1 VKVSAA
7 AAQAGAGETDGP
19 AADEVP
25 AGRSP
30 GRRLRRLALLTVAG
44 ACLAVG
50 SGLGGASLVKS
61 PAQVAAQTAAPPP
74 SVITAPVT
82 KQVLSETTVL
92 RGTLGV
98 SSTLSFTPSSVA
110 STAANAG
117 GGGMVVTSMHVHPG
131 GQVHSGEVVAEVSD
145 RPVFVL
151 QGPLP
156 LWRDLVPGESGK
168 DVEELQAALAG
179 LGYSSGADQYG
190 YFGAGTEAAVEAF
203 YQGIGYAPPV
213 ESAASG
219 SGGSGSS
226 GGGSGSGSGGSGSSG
241 GGSGSGSGGSGS
253 SGGGSGSGSGGSGS
267 SGGGSAS
274 HSAAAPPPVIV
285 PMSEA
290 WFVPRLPAEVMT
302 VPAQVGAVSPR
313 SLLTIAQGALQ
324 LTGQLDPSEKSLVRA
339 GMPVSVYSD
348 VIDYTGAGTISSV
361 GTAIVQSS
369 DGSASYVPV
378 GVRPDA
384 SWPASLNGQ
393 NVQITITAV
402 TTGRPVLAVPV
413 AAVSYDASGQAEVIV
428 SGPGG
433 ARRRVFVRAG
443 LSAGGYVEVS
453 ASSAPGLLRPGAL
466 VVVGQ

>member
-1 VKVSAA
+1 MVSAA
-7 AAQAGAGETDGP
+7 AAEPGAGETDTP
-19 AADEVP
+19 ASGVVP

-30 GRRLRRLALLTVAG
+30 GRRVRRLALLTVAG

-50 SGLGGASLVKS
+50 SGLAGASLVRS

-82 KQVLSETTVL
+82 NKVLSETIVL
-92 RGTLGV
+92 RGTLGIG
-98 SSTLSFTPSSVA
+98 STLSFKPSSVA

-117 GGGMVVTSMHVHPG
+117 GGGMVVTGTYVEPG
-131 GQVHSGEVVAEVSD
+131 NQVHSGEVVAEVSD

-190 YFGAGTEAAVEAF
+190 DFGAGTEAAVEAF
-203 YQGIGYAPPV
+203 YRDIGYAPPV
-213 ESAASG
+213 ESAAGGSGGSTSG

-226 GGGSGSGSGGSGSSG
+226 GGGTASQ
-241 GGSGSGSGGSGS
+241 
-253 SGGGSGSGSGGSGS
+253 
-267 SGGGSAS
+267 SAPT
-274 HSAAAPPPVIV
+274 PPPVIV

-290 WFVPRLPAEVMT
+290 WFVPTLPAEVMT
-302 VPAQVGAVSPR
+302 VPAQVGAVSPT

-324 LTGQLDPSEKSLVRA
+324 LTGQLDPSESSLVKT
-339 GMPVSVYSD
+339 GMSVSVYSD
-348 VIDYTGAGTISSV
+348 VTGYTGAGTISSV
-361 GTAIVQSS
+361 GTVVPASN
-369 DGSASYVPV
+369 GNASYVPV
-378 GVRPDA
+378 GVQPDA
-384 SWPASLNGQ
+384 SWPVSLNGQ

-433 ARRRVFVRAG
+433 AEQRVFVRAG

-453 ASSAPGLLRPGAL
+453 ASTASSLLRPGAL

>member
-1 VKVSAA
+1 VSVAA
-7 AAQAGAGETDGP
+7 AEAGAHETDGP
-19 AADEVP
+19 AAGEVP

-30 GRRLRRLALLTVAG
+30 GRSPGRRVRRLALLTVAG

-50 SGLGGASLVKS
+50 SGLAGASLVKS

-82 KQVLSETTVL
+82 KEVLSETIVL
-92 RGTLGV
+92 RGTFGV
-98 SSTLSFTPSSVA
+98 GSTLSFTPSSVA

-117 GGGMVVTSMHVHPG
+117 GGGMVVTGRYVQPG
-131 GQVHSGEVVAEVSD
+131 DQVHSGEVVAEVSD

-156 LWRDLVPGESGK
+156 LWRNLVPGESGK
-168 DVEELQAALAG
+168 DVGELQAALAG

-190 YFGAGTEAAVEAF
+190 YFGAGTEAGVEAF
-203 YQGIGYAPPV
+203 YRGIGYPPPI
-213 ESAASG
+213 ESTSG

-226 GGGSGSGSGGSGSSG
+226 GSGT
-241 GGSGSGSGGSGS
+241 
-253 SGGGSGSGSGGSGS
+253 
-267 SGGGSAS
+267 AS

-302 VPAQVGAVSPR
+302 VPAQVGAVSPT

-324 LTGQLDPSEKSLVRA
+324 LTGQLDPSEGSLVKA
-339 GMPVSVYSD
+339 GMSVSVYSD
-348 VIDYTGAGTISSV
+348 VTGYTGAGTISSV
-361 GTAIVQSS
+361 GTGIVQAS
-369 DGSASYVPV
+369 GGNASYVPV
-378 GVRPDA
+378 GVQPDA

-413 AAVSYDASGQAEVIV
+413 AAVSYNASGQAEVIL

>member
-1 VKVSAA
+1 M
-7 AAQAGAGETDGP
+7 
-19 AADEVP
+19 
-25 AGRSP
+25 
-30 GRRLRRLALLTVAG
+30 
-44 ACLAVG
+44 
-50 SGLGGASLVKS
+50 
-61 PAQVAAQTAAPPP
+61 
-74 SVITAPVT
+74 ITAPVANE
-82 KQVLSETTVL
+82 VLSESIVL
-92 RGTLGV
+92 RGTFGV
-98 SSTLSFTPSSVA
+98 GSTLSFTPSSVA

-117 GGGMVVTSMHVHPG
+117 GGGMVVTGTYVQPG
-131 GQVHSGEVVAEVSD
+131 DQVHSGEVVAEVSD

-156 LWRDLVPGESGK
+156 LWRNLVPGESGK

-190 YFGAGTEAAVEAF
+190 DFGAGTEAAVEAF

-213 ESAASG
+213 ESAST
-219 SGGSGSS
+219 GSS
-226 GGGSGSGSGGSGSSG
+226 GSAA
-241 GGSGSGSGGSGS
+241 
-253 SGGGSGSGSGGSGS
+253 
-267 SGGGSAS
+267 AS
-274 HSAAAPPPVIV
+274 HSSAAPPPVIV

-302 VPAQVGAVSPR
+302 VPAQVGAVSPT

-324 LTGQLDPSEKSLVRA
+324 LTGQLDPTEESLVKA
-339 GMPVSVYSD
+339 GMPVSVYSN
-348 VIDYTGAGTISSV
+348 VTGYTGTGTISSV
-361 GTAIVQSS
+361 GTSIVQPS
-369 DGSASYVPV
+369 DGNSSYVPV

-393 NVQITITAV
+393 NVQITITAA

-413 AAVSYDASGQAEVIV
+413 AAVSYDASGQAQVIV

>member
-1 VKVSAA
+1 MVSVTAA
-7 AAQAGAGETDGP
+7 EAGAGETDGP
-19 AADEVP
+19 ATGEFP

-30 GRRLRRLALLTVAG
+30 GRRVRRLALLTVAG

-50 SGLGGASLVKS
+50 SGLAGASLVKS
-61 PAQVAAQTAAPPP
+61 PAEVAAETAAPPP
-74 SVITAPVT
+74 SVITAPVM
-82 KQVLSETTVL
+82 KEVLSESIVL
-92 RGTLGV
+92 RGTFGV

-117 GGGMVVTSMHVHPG
+117 GDGMVVTGMYVKPG
-131 GQVHSGEVVAEVSD
+131 DQVHSGEVVAEVSD

-168 DVEELQAALAG
+168 DVGELQAALAG

-190 YFGAGTEAAVEAF
+190 YFGTGTEAAVEAF

-213 ESAASG
+213 ESAVGGSGKSASG
-219 SGGSGSS
+219 SAGSGSS
-226 GGGSGSGSGGSGSSG
+226 GGGK
-241 GGSGSGSGGSGS
+241 
-253 SGGGSGSGSGGSGS
+253 
-267 SGGGSAS
+267 AS
-274 HSAAAPPPVIV
+274 QSAAAPPVIV

-302 VPAQVGAVSPR
+302 VPAQVGAVSPT

-324 LTGQLDPSEKSLVRA
+324 LTGQLDPSEESLVKA
-339 GMPVSVYSD
+339 GMPVSVYAD
-348 VIDYTGAGTISSV
+348 VTGYTGAGTISSV
-361 GTAIVQSS
+361 GTAVVQPS
-369 DGSASYVPV
+369 DGSAGYVPV

-384 SWPASLNGQ
+384 SWPTSLNGQ
-393 NVQITITAV
+393 NVQITITAA

-428 SGPGG
+428 SGPGD

-443 LSAGGYVEVS
+443 LSAGGYVGVS
-453 ASSAPGLLRPGAL
+453 ASSAPGLLRPGTL

>member
-1 VKVSAA
+1 MVSPAA
-7 AAQAGAGETDGP
+7 EAGAHETDGP
-19 AADEVP
+19 AAGVVP

-30 GRRLRRLALLTVAG
+30 RRRVRRLALLTVAG

-50 SGLGGASLVKS
+50 SGLVGASLVRS
-61 PAQVAAQTAAPPP
+61 PAQLAVQTAAPPP

-82 KQVLSETTVL
+82 QKVLSETIVL
-92 RGTLGV
+92 RGTFGIR
-98 SSTLSFTPSSVA
+98 STLSFKPSSVA

-117 GGGMVVTSMHVHPG
+117 GGGMVVTGMPVQPG
-131 GQVHSGEVVAEVSD
+131 EQVHSGEVVAEVSD

-156 LWRDLVPGESGK
+156 LWRDLIPGESGK

-190 YFGAGTEAAVEAF
+190 FFGVGTEAAVEAF
-203 YQGIGYAPPV
+203 YQGIGYPPPI
-213 ESAASG
+213 ESAVGGSGGSTSG

-226 GGGSGSGSGGSGSSG
+226 GSGSSG
-241 GGSGSGSGGSGS
+241 SGT
-253 SGGGSGSGSGGSGS
+253 
-267 SGGGSAS
+267 AS
-274 HSAAAPPPVIV
+274 PSAAPPPVIV

-290 WFVPRLPAEVMT
+290 WFVPTLPAEVMT
-302 VPAQVGAVSPR
+302 VGARVGAVSPP

-324 LTGQLDPSEKSLVRA
+324 LTGQLDPSESSLVKA

-348 VIDYTGAGTISSV
+348 VTGYTGAGTISSV
-361 GTAIVQSS
+361 GAVVPA
-369 DGSASYVPV
+369 GNGNPSYVPV
-378 GVRPDA
+378 RVQPHA
-384 SWPASLNGQ
+384 PWPTSLNGQ
-393 NVQITITAV
+393 NVQITITEV

-413 AAVSYDASGQAEVIV
+413 AAVSYDASGRAEVIV

-433 ARRRVFVRAG
+433 AQRRVFVRAG
-443 LSAGGYVEVS
+443 QSAGGYVEVS

>member
-1 VKVSAA
+1 MVSVAA
-7 AAQAGAGETDGP
+7 AEAGAGETDGP

-30 GRRLRRLALLTVAG
+30 GRRVRRLALLTVAG

-50 SGLGGASLVKS
+50 SGLAGASLVKS
-61 PAQVAAQTAAPPP
+61 PAQVAAETAAPPP

-82 KQVLSETTVL
+82 RQVLSESIVL

-98 SSTLSFTPSSVA
+98 GSTLSFTPSSVA

-117 GGGMVVTSMHVHPG
+117 GGGMVVTGMYVRPG
-131 GQVHSGEVVAEVSD
+131 DQVHSGEVVAEVSD

-156 LWRDLVPGESGK
+156 LWRNLVPGESGK
-168 DVEELQAALAG
+168 DVEELQTALAG

-203 YQGIGYAPPV
+203 YQGIGYPPPI
-213 ESAASG
+213 ESAAGGSGGSTSG
-219 SGGSGSS
+219 SDGSGSS
-226 GGGSGSGSGGSGSSG
+226 GGGT
-241 GGSGSGSGGSGS
+241 
-253 SGGGSGSGSGGSGS
+253 
-267 SGGGSAS
+267 AS
-274 HSAAAPPPVIV
+274 RSHTAPPPVIV

-302 VPAQVGAVSPR
+302 VPAQVGAVSPT
-313 SLLTIAQGALQ
+313 SLLTIAQGTLQ
-324 LTGQLDPSEKSLVRA
+324 LTGQLDPSEESLVKA
-339 GMPVSVYSD
+339 GMPVSVYSN
-348 VIDYTGAGTISSV
+348 VTGYTGAGTISSV
-361 GTAIVQSS
+361 GTAIVQPSN
-369 DGSASYVPV
+369 GGASYVPV

-384 SWPASLNGQ
+384 SWPTSLNGQ

-433 ARRRVFVRAG
+433 ARRRVFVRTG

-453 ASSAPGLLRPGAL
+453 ATSAPDLLRPGAL
-466 VVVGQ
+466 VVVGQQ

>member
-1 VKVSAA
+1 MVSVAA
-7 AAQAGAGETDGP
+7 AEAGAGEPDGP
-19 AADEVP
+19 AADQVP

-30 GRRLRRLALLTVAG
+30 GRRVRRLALLTVAG

-50 SGLGGASLVKS
+50 SGLAGASLVKS

-82 KQVLSETTVL
+82 KEVLSETIVL

-98 SSTLSFTPSSVA
+98 NSTLSFTPSSVA
-110 STAANAG
+110 STAANPG
-117 GGGMVVTSMHVHPG
+117 GGGMVVTGMYVQPG
-131 GQVHSGEVVAEVSD
+131 DQVHSGEVVAEVSD

-151 QGPLP
+151 QGSLP
-156 LWRDLVPGESGK
+156 LWRNLVPGESGK
-168 DVEELQAALAG
+168 DVEELQAALAR

-190 YFGAGTEAAVEAF
+190 YLGAGTEAAVEAF
-203 YQGIGYAPPV
+203 YQDIGYAPPV

-219 SGGSGSS
+219 SGGSTS
-226 GGGSGSGSGGSGSSG
+226 SGSGSTS
-241 GGSGSGSGGSGS
+241 SGSGN
-253 SGGGSGSGSGGSGS
+253 
-267 SGGGSAS
+267 AS

-302 VPAQVGAVSPR
+302 VPAQVGAVSPT
-313 SLLTIAQGALQ
+313 SLLTIAQGALR

-348 VIDYTGAGTISSV
+348 VTGYTGAGTISSV
-361 GTAIVQSS
+361 GTATVQPS

-433 ARRRVFVRAG
+433 ARRQVFVRAG

-453 ASSAPGLLRPGAL
+453 ASSAPGLLRPGAP